1 MPEHRLPA
9 FDSIVE
15 LELYV
20 ADSVDTDPALVKLGE
35 VAGAIYQGA
44 IGGIREELNANGP
57 DALIDILN
65 RYGFD
70 PDEVW
75 ASEAS
80 DGDELYSVTQYLLIV
95 LVKTPDTKNKA
106 GETYWECVGEINSFK
121 WADCLKESHL

>member
-1 MPEHRLPA
+1 MGRCSREYARTQATSLRLH
-9 FDSIVE
+9 
-15 LELYV
+15 
-20 ADSVDTDPALVKLGE
+20 
-35 VAGAIYQGA
+35 
-44 IGGIREELNANGP
+44 
-57 DALIDILN
+57 
-65 RYGFD
+65 
-70 PDEVW
+70 EVW